1 MNSQVCS
8 VFLRAG
14 HCQWLNFNL
23 RPRNVECS
31 AVYLQCNRVY
41 SHCANVQS
49 AKVAAA
55 MQSHVRSRCPRNIA
69 TSYFLLLLILV
80 AMMVKMMVTKV
91 IALLKSLSINRMSS
105 PVCLINV
112 PLNEGPVW
120 ESRTHKDL
128 HKMYATSIHIYNKC
142 LLMTTFNLILNPIA
156 PLPYI

>member
-1 MNSQVCS
+1 MCK
-8 VFLRAG
+8 
-14 HCQWLNFNL
+14 
-23 RPRNVECS
+23 
-31 AVYLQCNRVY
+31 
-41 SHCANVQS
+41 VQMC
-49 AKVAAA
+49 KVQMRKVQKWVVAA

-120 ESRTHKDL
+120 ESETHKDL

-142 LLMTTFNLILNPIA
+142 LLVTTFNLILNPIA

>member
-1 MNSQVCS
+1 MCK
-8 VFLRAG
+8 
-14 HCQWLNFNL
+14 
-23 RPRNVECS
+23 
-31 AVYLQCNRVY
+31 
-41 SHCANVQS
+41 VQMC
-49 AKVAAA
+49 KVQMRKVQKWVVAA

-80 AMMVKMMVTKV
+80 AMMKMVKMMVTKV

-120 ESRTHKDL
+120 ESGTHKDL

-142 LLMTTFNLILNPIA
+142 LLVTTFNLILNPIA

>member
-1 MNSQVCS
+1 
-8 VFLRAG
+8 
-14 HCQWLNFNL
+14 
-23 RPRNVECS
+23 
-31 AVYLQCNRVY
+31 
-41 SHCANVQS
+41 
-49 AKVAAA
+49 

-80 AMMVKMMVTKV
+80 AMMKMVKMMVTKV

-142 LLMTTFNLILNPIA
+142 LLVTTFLTFKTPIG
-156 PLPYI
+156 PLPLKCNEECTQAGAPPPRHQSLTALSNASSYFWKYEIFCWCDGISLEPAALSVSQ